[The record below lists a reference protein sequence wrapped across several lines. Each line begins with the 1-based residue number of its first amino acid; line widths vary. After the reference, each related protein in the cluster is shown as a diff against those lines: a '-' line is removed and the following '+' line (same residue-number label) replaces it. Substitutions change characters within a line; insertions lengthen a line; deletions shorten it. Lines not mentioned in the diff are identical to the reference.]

1 MSQTA
6 PFCPD
11 LALYQP
17 DIAQNTGTLLRF
29 CACLGVRAHI
39 IEPAG
44 FPASDR
50 AFRRAGLDYLDQV
63 EIVRHAHVE
72 AFFVWIRAQERRL
85 VLVET
90 SGAQAYTSFSF
101 SSNDVLMLGRETA
114 GVPAEVEQACDKSVV
129 IPMRAGVRSL
139 NVALAGAMVMGEA
152 LRQTGRFPFL
162 AE

>member
-1 MSQTA
+1 MSQNA
-6 PFCPD
+6 PFSPD

-63 EIVRHAHVE
+63 EIVRHGHFE
-72 AFFVWIRAQERRL
+72 AFLAWVRDKGRRL

-90 SGAQAYTSFSF
+90 SGAQTYASFTF
-101 SSNDVLMLGRETA
+101 ATDDVLMLGRETA
-114 GVPAEVEQACDKSVV
+114 GVPAEVEQACDQSVV

-152 LRQTGRFPFL
+152 LRQTGRFPFP